1 MGRPS
6 LLSSLSFPPLPSP
19 GLLSLSALPQL
30 VCQSRFWL
38 SEVPPQEP
46 LPLLSSPPSQ
56 PSLVV
61 PSPSRPSASQALD
74 APRGQLTRRM
84 ALLLLSLPSLS
95 PRLATGVSSA
105 TLPLVS
111 CPSLRTTSLSPSSM
125 ARRLM
130 SPLPSSTS
138 TPLLRSARPRR
149 TLMPVRSVT
158 PAHSRESRLS
168 SSSAKLPNNYLK
180 MLYSEFVLTAITIQ
194 N

>member
-6 LLSSLSFPPLPSP
+6 SLSSLSFPPLPSP

-30 VCQSRFWL
+30 VCQSHFWL
-38 SEVPPQEP
+38 SGVPPQEP
-46 LPLLSSPPSQ
+46 PPRLSSPPSQ

-61 PSPSRPSASQALD
+61 PSPSRPSAFSSQALD

-84 ALLLLSLPSLS
+84 VLLLLSLPSLS

-105 TLPLVS
+105 TSPLAS

-130 SPLPSSTS
+130 SPPPSSTL
-138 TPLLRSARPRR
+138 TPLLRSARP
-149 TLMPVRSVT
+149 
-158 PAHSRESRLS
+158 
-168 SSSAKLPNNYLK
+168 
-180 MLYSEFVLTAITIQ
+180 
-194 N
+194 